1 MTFQIYN
8 YFNVYLLKILL
19 IYTELEK
26 QKNKKTKQNKVESKR
41 NKYIEKKILT
51 QVHPI
56 SKKKKSKISTTQ
68 IRYMHTHYMS

>member
-26 QKNKKTKQNKVESKR
+26 QKNKKTKKQNKTKLRVKETNILKR
-41 NKYIEKKILT
+41 KFLHKFI
-51 QVHPI
+51 Q
-56 SKKKKSKISTTQ
+56 SQKKKKAKLALLK
-68 IRYMHTHYMS
+68 

>member
-51 QVHPI
+51 LVHPI
-56 SKKKKSKISTTQ
+56 SKKKKKQ
-68 IRYMHTHYMS
+68 N

>member
-26 QKNKKTKQNKVESKR
+26 QKNKNTKQNKVESKR

-56 SKKKKSKISTTQ
+56 SKKKKQ
-68 IRYMHTHYMS
+68 N

>member
-26 QKNKKTKQNKVESKR
+26 QKNKNTKQNKVESKR

-51 QVHPI
+51 LVHPI
-56 SKKKKSKISTTQ
+56 SKKKKEAKLALLK
-68 IRYMHTHYMS
+68 

>member
-26 QKNKKTKQNKVESKR
+26 QKNKNTKQNKVESKR

-51 QVHPI
+51 LVHPI
-56 SKKKKSKISTTQ
+56 SKKKKKQ
-68 IRYMHTHYMS
+68 N

>member
-19 IYTELEK
+19 IYTELGK
-26 QKNKKTKQNKVESKR
+26 KKTKQNKFESKR

-51 QVHPI
+51 LVHPI
-56 SKKKKSKISTTQ
+56 SKKKKKQ
-68 IRYMHTHYMS
+68 N

>member
-19 IYTELEK
+19 IYTELGK
-26 QKNKKTKQNKVESKR
+26 KKTKQNKVESKR

-56 SKKKKSKISTTQ
+56 SKKKKAKLALLK
-68 IRYMHTHYMS
+68 